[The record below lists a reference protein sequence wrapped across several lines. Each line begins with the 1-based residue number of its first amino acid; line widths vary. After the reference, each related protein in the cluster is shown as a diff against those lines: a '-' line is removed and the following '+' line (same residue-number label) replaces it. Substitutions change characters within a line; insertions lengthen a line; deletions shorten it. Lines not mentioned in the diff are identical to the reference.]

1 MLASSHKS
9 SQNKDN
15 NENMITV
22 IVVTILGILLAVFFL
37 KQGKFGG
44 DGSIANN
51 TTDNTLTSPVISQ
64 SPQEASTTP
73 PQQEQAK
80 SLYKTYPR
88 APEMTLKAKT
98 DYKAVIRTSMGDI
111 KVDLFEDKVPVTVNS
126 FVFLAMERFY
136 DNIKFHRVI
145 KDFMIQTGDPLG
157 NGTGGPGY
165 TFNDEPFTG
174 EYEAG
179 TLAMANSGPNT
190 NGSQFF
196 IMHKPV
202 ALQKLYT
209 IFGKVS
215 DEESMKV
222 VDKISNVSVK
232 PNENNENASPIDP
245 ITILG
250 IEVIY

>member
-1 MLASSHKS
+1 M
-9 SQNKDN
+9 KD
-15 NENMITV
+15 NENMIT
-22 IVVTILGILLAVFFL
+22 ITVVTVLGILLAVFFL
-37 KQGKFGG
+37 KR
-44 DGSIANN
+44 NN
-51 TTDNTLTSPVISQ
+51 SSDNTLSAPVVEQNQDETSSSTQTPVHQKLIE
-64 SPQEASTTP
+64 PH
-73 PQQEQAK
+73 
-80 SLYKTYPR
+80 KTYSQP
-88 APEMTLKAKT
+88 PEIILKEKT
-98 DYKAVIRTSMGDI
+98 DYKAVIRTSLGDI
-111 KVDLFEDKVPVTVNS
+111 KIDLFEDKVPVTVNS

-157 NGTGGPGY
+157 NGTGGAGY

-202 ALQKLYT
+202 ALQKLFT

-222 VDKISNVSVK
+222 VDKIANVSVK